1 MKIIRKVAV
10 VGAGTMGSALA
21 QKFAQQGFDVI
32 LADKE
37 IRFVENGI
45 SRIKSTLNEG
55 IERKLFKSEQVEKIL
70 SKIKGSDNL
79 NDLINS
85 DLIIEAIFEDL
96 NAKSELFTDLSGIVR
111 DDTIIATNTSSFS
124 VNELSKS
131 VIHPERFLGLHYF
144 YHAAKNRLVEVIP
157 GDKTSEGILK
167 VVKTFCLVTGKD
179 AIFCKDSYGFIVN
192 RFFVPWLNEAAR
204 ILEEKIA
211 STSEIDSVCMKT
223 FKIGMG
229 PFALMNATGV
239 PIAYHAQKTL
249 ESFGKFYKTSE
260 TLKNQAGLN
269 KPWEIDENNSQ
280 LINDEV
286 RNCIR
291 DRMLGIVFLVCSQIL
306 DEKICNAVDVNRG
319 ARIGLRWS
327 KGPIELM
334 KNLGVGKVKSLIK
347 AVTDKYNVSFPK
359 SVSEVNWEMEFVK
372 LEKIKNSAVI
382 TITRPEDMNALNE
395 DIMHQL
401 SQKFD
406 LVNSDEKIKRIFIT
420 GEGKAFVAGAD
431 IKFFIDNIKS
441 NTLNKIVSFTKFGQ
455 EVFEKI
461 DKSSKTVISIVNGLA
476 LGGGFELALCSDII
490 LAEPN
495 AIFAFPETGIG
506 IYPGL
511 GGTQRT
517 QNRIGEG
524 LTKFLIYTGEFLNA
538 SDAERIGLVDGLFL
552 PEDILQVME
561 GSVPMPEPK
570 KKKIDEKYSSIQKFF
585 ENCSVSDI
593 VNDKNKSE
601 DPAFIKLAAKVKR
614 KAPLALGTAEKL
626 INEKKG
632 CESELEE
639 LLKIFSTSD
648 ALMGL
653 STMGKNVEFQGK

>member
-1 MKIIRKVAV
+1 MKIIKKVGV

-21 QKFAQQGFDVI
+21 QKFGQQGFDVI

-55 IERKLFKSEQVEKIL
+55 IERKLFKSEQVENIL
-70 SKIKGSDNL
+70 SKIKGTDNV
-79 NDLINS
+79 NDLDNS
-85 DLIIEAIFEDL
+85 DLIIEAIFENLD
-96 NAKSELFTDLSGIVR
+96 AKSELFTHLSRIVQY
-111 DDTIIATNTSSFS
+111 DTIIATNTSSFS

-131 VIHPERFLGLHYF
+131 VTHPERFLGLHYF

-157 GDKTSEGILK
+157 GDKTSEDTLT
-167 VVKTFCLVTGKD
+167 VVKTFCVMSGKD

-211 STSEIDSVCMKT
+211 SASEIDTVCMKT

-249 ESFGKFYKTSE
+249 EYFGKLYKTSE
-260 TLKNQAGLN
+260 ALKFQTELN
-269 KPWEIDENNSQ
+269 KPWDIDDTNSPS
-280 LINDEV
+280 INDEI
-286 RNCIR
+286 RKCISE
-291 DRMLGIVFLVCSQIL
+291 RMLGIVFLVASQIL
-306 DEKICNAVDVNRG
+306 DEKICNTVDINRG

-334 KNLGVGKVKSLIK
+334 KNLGADEVKRLIK
-347 AVTDKYNVSFPK
+347 AVTDKYNVGFPE
-359 SVSEVNWEMEFVK
+359 SVSEENWEMEFVK
-372 LEKIKNSAVI
+372 LDKFNDAAVI
-382 TITRPEDMNALNE
+382 TISRPEDMNALNE
-395 DIMHQL
+395 DVMNQL
-401 SQKFD
+401 LQKFD
-406 LVNSDEKIKRIFIT
+406 LADSDEEIKKIFIT

-441 NTLNKIVSFTKFGQ
+441 NTLDKIVSFTKFGQ
-455 EVFEKI
+455 QVFEKI
-461 DKSSKTVISIVNGLA
+461 DNSSKTVISIVNGLA

-490 LAEPN
+490 LAVPN
-495 AIFAFPETGIG
+495 ALFAFPETGIG

-517 QNRIGEG
+517 QNKIGSG
-524 LTKFLIYTGEFLNA
+524 LTKYLIYTGDFLNA
-538 SDAERIGLVDGLFL
+538 SDAEKIGLVDGLL
-552 PEDILQVME
+552 SPGHILQVID
-561 GSVPMPEPK
+561 GSISIPEIK
-570 KKKIDEKYSSIQKFF
+570 KRIDEKYSSIQKFF
-585 ENCSVSDI
+585 EVCSVSDI
-593 VNDKNKSE
+593 INDKNKSE
-601 DPAFIKLAAKVKR
+601 DPSFSKLVMKVKR
-614 KAPLALGTAEKL
+614 KAPLALHTAEKL

-632 CESELEE
+632 CESELDE
-639 LLKIFSTSD
+639 LLNIFSTVD
-648 ALMGL
+648 ALRGL
-653 STMGKNVEFQGK
+653 STLGKNVEFQGK